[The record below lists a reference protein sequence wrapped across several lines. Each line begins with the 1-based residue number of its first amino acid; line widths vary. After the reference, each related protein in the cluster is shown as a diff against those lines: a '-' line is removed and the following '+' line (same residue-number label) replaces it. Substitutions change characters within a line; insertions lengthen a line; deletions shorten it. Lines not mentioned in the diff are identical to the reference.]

1 MKKLPYQ
8 LQILNNFIYEK
19 PHIVVRILKENGI
32 KVSNKPTL
40 PEIIN
45 LSVQA
50 IADDNKRFVEDVYK
64 AIETGDEANFD
75 PITLGVSAILS
86 IGSAVLGAKEAEK
99 QRQAMYNAKLMEV
112 QSNERLSR
120 EKIQALKEIE
130 RLKIFQ
136 NTLTTYALGL
146 QGQSTKRQRDTA
158 LFVGIMGVGLAVM
171 YATIQLFKI

>member
-32 KVSNKPTL
+32 KVSNRPTL

-50 IADDNKRFVEDVYK
+50 IANDNKEFVEDVYK
-64 AIETGDEANFD
+64 AIETGDESNFD
-75 PITLGVSAILS
+75 PITLGVSAVLS
-86 IGSAVLGAKEAEK
+86 IGSAIFGSKQAEK
-99 QRQAMYNAKLMEV
+99 QRQAMFNAKLMELE
-112 QSNERLSR
+112 STERLTR
-120 EKIQALKEIE
+120 EQIQAMKETE
-130 RLKIFQ
+130 RLKILS
-136 NTLTTYALGL
+136 NTLTDYALGL
-146 QGQSTKRQRDTA
+146 QGESTKRQRDTA

-171 YATIQLFKI
+171 YATIQLFKT